1 MHFFEIDRFLF
12 DYQKGQGLPQAILA
26 HIRGGIEAAG
36 QDEESIL
43 IFSGGETRSM
53 TGPVNEGTSYYR
65 VADAMNLWTEDAVSS
80 ATVRARTTTEEFA
93 TDSFQN
99 LMFSICRFREVTGH
113 YPKRITIV
121 SFSFKKKRFV
131 ELHAP
136 ALRWPSNALE
146 YIGHDPEESTGFN
159 LKQASIGELKS
170 AALPFETD
178 PYGCNSKI
186 LQEKREGR
194 NPFRRRAPYELTCP
208 EMKSLLN
215 WCGPELIGETNV
227 PW

>member
-1 MHFFEIDRFLF
+1 M

-26 HIRGGIEAAG
+26 HIQGGIQAAA
-36 QDEESIL
+36 QDEKSIL
-43 IFSGGETRSM
+43 IFSGGETRSA
-53 TGPVNEGTSYYR
+53 TGPASEGTSYYR
-65 VADAMNLWTEDAVSS
+65 VADALNLWVPPQEEGKGNASS
-80 ATVRARTTTEEFA
+80 SSTVRARTITEEFA

-99 LMFSICRFREVTGH
+99 LLFSICRFKEVTGS
-113 YPKRITIV
+113 YPKKITIV
-121 SFSFKKKRFV
+121 SFSFKRKRFV

-136 ALRWPSNALE
+136 AMRWPTHALE
-146 YIGHDPEESTGFN
+146 YIGYDPDKSTGFN
-159 LKQASIGELKS
+159 LEAATEGELKA

-178 PYGCNSKI
+178 PYGCHSKV

-208 EMKSLLN
+208 DMKSLLN
-215 WCGPELIGETNV
+215 WCGPDLISEAQV